1 MPPEEFIGR
10 NIRELFPPAIA
21 DQTMFALERSL
32 ETGQLHAFEYGMPP
46 GEEVQ
51 FFEARITAVTLE
63 FAIIMVRD
71 ISQRKWVETEREK
84 LINELEEKN
93 SELERFTYTV
103 SHDLKSPLITI
114 KGFLGFLERD
124 AASGNTVR
132 LKADTQRIA
141 DATDKMQTLLN
152 ELLELSRVGR
162 LTNPYQ
168 FVPFEELVRE
178 ALEIVHG
185 RLHEKN
191 IEVHVDENLPIIYG
205 DRQRLIEVLQN
216 LLDNAAKFMGQTPNP
231 RIEIKVEGQED
242 GKPIFVIS
250 DNGIGIDPVHHD
262 RVFGLF
268 NKLDARSEGTGI
280 GLTLVKR
287 IIEVHGGRI
296 WVQSE
301 AEKGAAFYFTLPI
314 KSSS

>member
-1 MPPEEFIGR
+1 
-10 NIRELFPPAIA
+10 
-21 DQTMFALERSL
+21 
-32 ETGQLHAFEYGMPP
+32 
-46 GEEVQ
+46 
-51 FFEARITAVTLE
+51 
-63 FAIIMVRD
+63 
-71 ISQRKWVETEREK
+71 
-84 LINELEEKN
+84 
-93 SELERFTYTV
+93 
-103 SHDLKSPLITI
+103 
-114 KGFLGFLERD
+114 
-124 AASGNTVR
+124 
-132 LKADTQRIA
+132 
-141 DATDKMQTLLN
+141 
-152 ELLELSRVGR
+152 
-162 LTNPYQ
+162 
-168 FVPFEELVRE
+168 
-178 ALEIVHG
+178 
-185 RLHEKN
+185 
-191 IEVHVDENLPIIYG
+191 LPIIYG